1 MGREDAICLHDWY
14 SQAPIGIVAE
24 TNGAQVAPERE
35 IRMHVPTAPLTD
47 TEPESIHVRRV
58 VALAIIAAL
67 GGFLFG
73 YDSSVINGANKAVFA
88 NFNITEGF
96 VQGFVVSI
104 ALLGSALGAFIGGRF
119 AQKYGRK
126 RVMLVAAALFL
137 VAGIGTGLPIGIYDF
152 MFWRVVGG
160 FAIGLAA
167 VVSPMYIAEIAP
179 AKYRGRLISLFQ
191 FAIVIGIFATQLVN
205 QVIVTI
211 AGGSASN
218 EIGPLEAWQWMFIL
232 MVIPAAIYGLLA
244 AGLPESPRYLVGIGR
259 FDQAKK
265 VLESI
270 FVGDVEPKI
279 KSIRDSIDSEAK
291 PTFSD
296 LRSKKHLI
304 LPVVWLGLGLAVFQQ
319 FVGINAVFYYSNLI
333 WSSVGFPES
342 EAFTTSTIISLV
354 NVVFTVVAILLID
367 RVGRKPLLLVGS
379 CGMALTLGTLAVLFA
394 TAPKIVA
401 GPRGCSVNRGPSDP
415 LRHRRHHRRPRPQHL
430 RCLLCRN
437 LGPDRLGA
445 AWRDVPQLDPSRRPQ
460 RDRDGELARQLRRVG
475 NVSRPRQCLA
485 RPRLRVVHALRRP
498 LDLLCLEVRQRDQ
511 GCRARSDGRA
521 RERTQTRITQS
532 HADRSTPC
540 RRQRR

>member
-319 FVGINAVFYYSNLI
+319 LVGINAVFYYSNLI

-401 GPRGCSVNRGPSDP
+401 GPGVAASTVGHPILSDTGGIIAVLALNTFVAFFAATWGPIVWVLLGEMFPNSIRAAALSVTVMANWLANFVVSEMFPGLANAS
-415 LRHRRHHRRPRPQHL
+415 
-430 RCLLCRN
+430 
-437 LGPDRLGA
+437 LGLAYGLFTLFAVLSIFYVWKFVKETKGA
-445 AWRDVPQLDPSRRPQ
+445 ELEAMDGLENVPKP
-460 RDRDGELARQLRRVG
+460 A
-475 NVSRPRQCLA
+475 
-485 RPRLRVVHALRRP
+485 
-498 LDLLCLEVRQRDQ
+498 
-511 GCRARSDGRA
+511 
-521 RERTQTRITQS
+521 
-532 HADRSTPC
+532 
-540 RRQRR
+540 

>member
-1 MGREDAICLHDWY
+1 MRPRRCCLGRECAICLHDWY
-14 SQAPIGIVAE
+14 SQGPIAIVTE
-24 TNGAQVAPERE
+24 TNGVQAAPERE
-35 IRMHVPTAPLTD
+35 IHMHVPTATLTD
-47 TEPESIHVRRV
+47 TEPEGVNVRRV
-58 VALAIIAAL
+58 VALAIVAAL

-73 YDSSVINGANKAVFA
+73 YDSSVINGANQAVFA

-96 VQGFVVSI
+96 AQGFVVSI
-104 ALLGSALGAFIGGRF
+104 ALLGSALGAFIGGGL

-126 RVMLVAAALFL
+126 RVMLIAAALFL

-179 AKYRGRLISLFQ
+179 AEYRGRLISLFQ

-205 QVIVTI
+205 QAIVTI

-244 AGLPESPRYLVGIGR
+244 AGLPESPRYLVEIGR

-265 VLESI
+265 VLQSI
-270 FVGDVEPKI
+270 FVGDVDPKI
-279 KSIRDSIDSEAK
+279 KSIRDSIDSETK
-291 PTFSD
+291 PTLSD

-304 LPVVWLGLGLAVFQQ
+304 LPLVWIGLGLAIFQQ

-379 CGMALTLGTLAVLFA
+379 CGMALMLGTLAVLFA

-401 GPRGCSVNRGPSDP
+401 GPGVAASTVGHPILSDTGGIIAVLALNAFVAFFAATWGPIVWVLLGEMFPNSIRAAALSVTVMANWIANFVVSETFPGLAKAS
-415 LRHRRHHRRPRPQHL
+415 
-430 RCLLCRN
+430 
-437 LGPDRLGA
+437 LGLAYGLFTLFAVLSIFYVWKFVKETKGA
-445 AWRDVPQLDPSRRPQ
+445 ELEAMDGLENVPKP
-460 RDRDGELARQLRRVG
+460 A
-475 NVSRPRQCLA
+475 
-485 RPRLRVVHALRRP
+485 
-498 LDLLCLEVRQRDQ
+498 
-511 GCRARSDGRA
+511 
-521 RERTQTRITQS
+521 
-532 HADRSTPC
+532 
-540 RRQRR
+540 